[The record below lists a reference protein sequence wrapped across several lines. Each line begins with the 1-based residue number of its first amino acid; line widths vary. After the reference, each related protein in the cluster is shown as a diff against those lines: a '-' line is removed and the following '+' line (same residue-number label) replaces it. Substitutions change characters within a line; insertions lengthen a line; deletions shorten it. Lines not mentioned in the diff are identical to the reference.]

1 MNANDWEVVFSGEV
15 AEGHDRAEVI
25 ANLARLF
32 RTGEDR
38 IARLFS
44 GGEFVLKSRLDEDTA
59 RRYRATVQK
68 AGALCRV
75 RRRAAADTAA
85 PPAPGPEA
93 GAGREKP
100 GGGPAW
106 TVDPPGVVILEPRE
120 KPVREVDTSGLS
132 LAPPGANILEA
143 TDKASPPPPD
153 TSHLSLAPPGADILG
168 GDEDD

>member
-1 MNANDWEVVFSGEV
+1 MSANDWEVVFSGEV
-15 AEGHDRAEVI
+15 AEGHDRAAVI

-75 RRRAAADTAA
+75 RRREAADTTTAA
-85 PPAPGPEA
+85 GPAPDT
-93 GAGREKP
+93 GAGRGEQ

-106 TVDPPGVVILEPRE
+106 TVDPPGVVILEQRE
-120 KPVREVDTSGLS
+120 KPVREVDTSRLS
-132 LAPPGANILEA
+132 LAPPGADILEA
-143 TDKASPPPPD
+143 ADTETPPPPD

-168 GDEDD
+168 GDERD

>member
-1 MNANDWEVVFSGEV
+1 MAGEWEVVFSGQV

-32 RTGEDR
+32 RTSEDR

-44 GGEFVLKSRLDEDTA
+44 GSEFVLKSRLDEDTA

-68 AGALCRV
+68 AGALCQV
-75 RRRAAADTAA
+75 RRRAAPGAAA
-85 PPAPGPEA
+85 PAPET
-93 GAGREKP
+93 GAGQREQ

-106 TVDPPGVVILEPRE
+106 TVDPPGVVILEQRD

-132 LAPPGANILEA
+132 LAPPGADILEA
-143 TDKASPPPPD
+143 KGKETPPPPD

-168 GDEDD
+168 RDEDD